1 VSVPANGHP
10 SMGTLALLAGK
21 DLPWSKRFSLNRHLS
36 GCPDC
41 QAQLRS
47 FQAMQEELRR
57 EAESETLTSFEAI
70 ADWNRLE
77 SEMLGNIAVGVAAA
91 RCIERKPKRR
101 LVLRPIFFALAFL
114 GVFVLAWG
122 THIPSEQTRRIFAAI
137 RGWWNEEGLQTGTV
151 LRSSPSGIAVRAQGT
166 TLIMQ
171 HPRSATVALSGGSA
185 VEARF
190 VDETTGQVTI
200 TSVYGQ

>member
-1 VSVPANGHP
+1 MSMVPESHP
-10 SMGTLALLAGK
+10 SLGTLALLAAR
-21 DLPWSKRFSLNRHLS
+21 DLPWNKRFSLHRHLS
-36 GCPDC
+36 SCPDC
-41 QAQLRS
+41 QAKLRG
-47 FQAMQEELRR
+47 FQATQEELRR

-77 SEMLGNIAVGVAAA
+77 REMLGNIAVGVSAA
-91 RCIERKPKRR
+91 RCIERKPNTRK
-101 LVLRPIFFALAFL
+101 LLSPALFSIAFL
-114 GVFVLAWG
+114 CVFAVAWG
-122 THIPSEQTRRIFAAI
+122 THIPAEQTQHIFSAI

-151 LRSSPSGIAVRAQGT
+151 LRSSPLGIAVRAQGT

-171 HPRSATVALSGGSA
+171 HPRSATVSLSGGSA

-190 VDETTGQVTI
+190 VDENTGQVTI